1 MRIRTCIHKESCNV
15 FLSIKFVQFNNIRQ
29 QILNW
34 WHVFQVV
41 YAINFELSNT
51 LSNSNSNSFAQE
63 Y

>member
-1 MRIRTCIHKESCNV
+1 MKVVMC
-15 FLSIKFVQFNNIRQ
+15 FVQFNNIHQ

-34 WHVFQVV
+34 WHFFQVV

-51 LSNSNSNSFAQE
+51 LRHSNVNLFAQE